1 MGASAPVSRMF
12 KMTTTAAASL
22 GCLIAASAET
32 ILPSV
37 PEFDPA
43 RAAFSYSGDMDF
55 DGGPGSLDVS
65 RFEIRAL
72 LSRPIKALDGLTV
85 LPVFEYKATSL
96 DFSGSPAGFP
106 IGDENL
112 HSVNLSAFA
121 ISARDGSPW
130 VYGGWGRAELA
141 SDFQDLGSDDFT
153 FDLAAGAGYRFNDKF
168 LLGIGGALVNLNGD
182 AQFYPGIAFDWI
194 VSDCLRIGLYGPT
207 FIAAYTPDEDWELSV
222 RGDSGGGVWNIR
234 DGGGTSHSIDLT
246 SYRLGLFASRRLTG
260 KLWLSAGVG
269 ATFGNEIRLTQADGD
284 KLAKQNLESGL
295 FGEIGLRVTA
305 W

>member
-1 MGASAPVSRMF
+1 MAASTPVSQMF
-12 KMTTTAAASL
+12 KITTTAAAFL

-32 ILPSV
+32 ILPSL

-55 DGGPGSLDVS
+55 NGGSGSLDVS
-65 RFEIRAL
+65 RFEIRGL
-72 LSRPIKALDGLTV
+72 LSKPIKALDGLTV

-96 DFSGSPAGFP
+96 DFSGSPGSSE
-106 IGDENL
+106 DL

-130 VYGGWGRAELA
+130 IYGGWGRAELA
-141 SDFQDLGSDDFT
+141 SDFQDLGSEDFT
-153 FDLAAGAGYRFNDKF
+153 FDLAGGAGYLFNDKC
-168 LLGIGGALVNLNGD
+168 LLGVGVALINLNGD
-182 AQFYPGIAFDWI
+182 AQFFPGITFDWI

-207 FIAAYTPDEDWELSV
+207 FVAAYTPDEDWELSL

-234 DGGGTSHSIDLT
+234 DNGGTSHSIDLT
-246 SYRLGLFASRRLTG
+246 SYRLGLFASHRLTG
-260 KLWLSAGVG
+260 KLWLTAGVG
-269 ATFGNEIRLTQADGD
+269 TTLGNEIRLTQPDGD
-284 KLAKQNLESGL
+284 TLAKQDLESGL